1 MFYDAIDMGGAA
13 GQAGYQAS
21 LFANRIA
28 LLRARRKTVSGPFRW
43 ICIVMHGAVVVLLI
57 FVTEVIVA
65 FASMISTAE
74 GIAPDM
80 SGAPSLATFSSFNL
94 SGLEL
99 MQTLV
104 LPLVLIYTVINAI
117 VPSIADGGS
126 RYKILYN
133 LGITGAI
140 SGASLIFL
148 PTMATTLFQ
157 SVQM

>member
-1 MFYDAIDMGGAA
+1 M
-13 GQAGYQAS
+13 
-21 LFANRIA
+21 L
-28 LLRARRKTVSGPFRW
+28 
-43 ICIVMHGAVVVLLI
+43 
-57 FVTEVIVA
+57 
-65 FASMISTAE
+65 STAE

-148 PTMATTLFQ
+148 PTMADALFK